1 LCKYI
6 DIFQILSHFISFLVI
21 SCKNTNKVSS
31 LSTNLKHQKQHNEKK
46 RCIFFTKNVAIPK
59 NVIIFAIGFVLP
71 DFTGR
76 FLMQDGDVPGT
87 VSVEFLYL
95 YISPLNNRLGE
106 I

>member
-1 LCKYI
+1 M
-6 DIFQILSHFISFLVI
+6 
-21 SCKNTNKVSS
+21 
-31 LSTNLKHQKQHNEKK
+31 KK
-46 RCIFFTKNVAIPK
+46 LDAFFFTKNVAIPK
-59 NVIIFAIGFVLP
+59 NFIIFALGFVLP

-87 VSVEFLYL
+87 FSVEFLYL

>member
-1 LCKYI
+1 MK
-6 DIFQILSHFISFLVI
+6 
-21 SCKNTNKVSS
+21 
-31 LSTNLKHQKQHNEKK
+31 KK

-59 NVIIFAIGFVLP
+59 NVIIFALGFVLP
-71 DFTGR
+71 VFTGR

>member
-1 LCKYI
+1 M
-6 DIFQILSHFISFLVI
+6 
-21 SCKNTNKVSS
+21 
-31 LSTNLKHQKQHNEKK
+31 KK
-46 RCIFFTKNVAIPK
+46 SDAYFSPKNVAISK
-59 NVIIFAIGFVLP
+59 NVIIFALGFVLP

>member
-1 LCKYI
+1 M
-6 DIFQILSHFISFLVI
+6 
-21 SCKNTNKVSS
+21 
-31 LSTNLKHQKQHNEKK
+31 KK
-46 RCIFFTKNVAIPK
+46 SDAYFSPKNVAIPK
-59 NVIIFAIGFVLP
+59 NVIIFALGFVLP

>member
-1 LCKYI
+1 MKKLDAFFSLKTL
-6 DIFQILSHFISFLVI
+6 QFL
-21 SCKNTNKVSS
+21 NYY
-31 LSTNLKHQKQHNEKK
+31 
-46 RCIFFTKNVAIPK
+46 F
-59 NVIIFAIGFVLP
+59 IFALGFVLP

>member
-1 LCKYI
+1 MKKL
-6 DIFQILSHFISFLVI
+6 DAFF
-21 SCKNTNKVSS
+21 S
-31 LSTNLKHQKQHNEKK
+31 LKTLQ
-46 RCIFFTKNVAIPK
+46 IPK
-59 NVIIFAIGFVLP
+59 NVIIIALGFVLP

>member
-1 LCKYI
+1 MK
-6 DIFQILSHFISFLVI
+6 
-21 SCKNTNKVSS
+21 
-31 LSTNLKHQKQHNEKK
+31 KK
-46 RCIFFTKNVAIPK
+46 RCIFFTKNVAISK
-59 NVIIFAIGFVLP
+59 NVIIFALGFVLP

-76 FLMQDGDVPGT
+76 FLMKDGDVPGT

>member
-1 LCKYI
+1 MK
-6 DIFQILSHFISFLVI
+6 
-21 SCKNTNKVSS
+21 KN
-31 LSTNLKHQKQHNEKK
+31 STH
-46 RCIFFTKNVAIPK
+46 FFTKNVAIPK
-59 NVIIFAIGFVLP
+59 NVIIFALGFVLP

>member
-1 LCKYI
+1 M
-6 DIFQILSHFISFLVI
+6 
-21 SCKNTNKVSS
+21 SS
-31 LSTNLKHQKQHNEKK
+31 LSTNLKRQKQRNEKK
-46 RCIFFTKNVAIPK
+46 PMHFFTKNVAIPK
-59 NVIIFAIGFVLP
+59 NVIIFAPGFVLP